1 MLTADLNI
9 FLLLCQR
16 LSLVIPGKSWLKTD
30 LALCEWTVQ
39 HIASPG
45 YGGESLPPMPMVSL
59 LHKVSTKY
67 SLGRAYKIIRVDKAD
82 VLMTKKE
89 QNQLPKTSHS
99 QILNPIS
106 LI

>member
-1 MLTADLNI
+1 
-9 FLLLCQR
+9 
-16 LSLVIPGKSWLKTD
+16 
-30 LALCEWTVQ
+30 
-39 HIASPG
+39 
-45 YGGESLPPMPMVSL
+45 MPMVSL